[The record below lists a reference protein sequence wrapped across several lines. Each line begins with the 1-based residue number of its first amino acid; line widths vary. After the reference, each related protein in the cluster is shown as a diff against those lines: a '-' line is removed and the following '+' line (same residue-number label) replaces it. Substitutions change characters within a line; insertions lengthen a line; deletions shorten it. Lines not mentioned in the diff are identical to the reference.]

1 MQDIEELVTFAKQE
15 KACPYYASRAAIP
28 DSQLL
33 MIPYQNL
40 LHRRTREQTGID
52 ISNAVIIIDE
62 AHNLLDTI
70 SSIHSQEVTL
80 EQLQQ
85 ARLHL
90 SAYKAKY
97 FPRFSTKNLLKI
109 NQLLFVATRLGKV
122 LETPAKD
129 VPFRMIET
137 HELMTEGDFFNL
149 NLQEIL
155 QFADK
160 SRIAQKVHGFAQ
172 SVPPGQL
179 VGPIKKRSEP
189 IKPDPNALKDY
200 LKQLEKDVSEK
211 GKNKKPTEVAEPTN
225 TEEKRESLANA
236 IRPLLSFLE
245 CLAESFD
252 DGRILLTYNKV
263 DAKKSTMKYLLLNPG
278 ARFQEILSSCRSII
292 LAGGTMQPVEELT
305 EQLFKT
311 CPERVQ
317 IRSYRHVVPADA
329 VLPLAIAKGPSGKE
343 LLFNYGNRQNK
354 DLVSPTQSNS
364 RWQSCS
370 LSLSSFSNGRYRMI
384 HPFSIDSYK
393 ILTFSALIPS

>member
-1 MQDIEELVTFAKQE
+1 M
-15 KACPYYASRAAIP
+15 
-28 DSQLL
+28 
-33 MIPYQNL
+33 
-40 LHRRTREQTGID
+40 
-52 ISNAVIIIDE
+52 
-62 AHNLLDTI
+62 
-70 SSIHSQEVTL
+70 
-80 EQLQQ
+80 
-85 ARLHL
+85 
-90 SAYKAKY
+90 
-97 FPRFSTKNLLKI
+97 
-109 NQLLFVATRLGKV
+109 
-122 LETPAKD
+122 
-129 VPFRMIET
+129 
-137 HELMTEGDFFNL
+137 
-149 NLQEIL
+149 
-155 QFADK
+155 
-160 SRIAQKVHGFAQ
+160 
-172 SVPPGQL
+172 
-179 VGPIKKRSEP
+179 GPIKKRSEP